1 MLALLLTISAPMR
14 LLAADPLDQDRKA
27 AEEEQ
32 VRQPKTVLVIHG
44 GAGVLTPDEMKKE
57 GLQREDYE
65 EVLAEALSSGY
76 RVLMQEGKTGVDA
89 VEAAIRVMEDSE
101 LFNAGRGAVL
111 NHDGRVEL
119 DAAIMEGRTEGEGE
133 GKGDPRKRAGAV
145 AGVTHVKNP
154 ISAARASWR
163 WRAIGT

>member
-1 MLALLLTISAPMR
+1 
-14 LLAADPLDQDRKA
+14 
-27 AEEEQ
+27 
-32 VRQPKTVLVIHG
+32 
-44 GAGVLTPDEMKKE
+44 
-57 GLQREDYE
+57 
-65 EVLAEALSSGY
+65 
-76 RVLMQEGKTGVDA
+76 MQEGKTGVDA

-154 ISAARASWR
+154 ISAARAVMEMKGSRHVMLAGEGADRFALREENRRRYQIEEVSNVYFWTDR
-163 WRAIGT
+163 RLGGASVSKVGG